1 MNLDF
6 SSGEGNEKKIFISCA
21 VRVGEK
27 RERHVYWSANEL

>member
-1 MNLDF
+1 MNLDL
-6 SSGEGNEKKIFISCA
+6 SSGEGNEKTIFISCA